1 MFEALKQIRPPA
13 AWQALSW
20 SSAPPTSPKTYRDP
34 LAPGP
39 LSEPGGGLGSPGSG
53 GKIDRVEL
61 RRAAAGGELPPQLD
75 RNAFGVDSVD
85 ELRRTEGGLSSTPGD
100 EGRGECE
107 QHKPFR
113 SSHGEEADT
122 LNPG

>member
-34 LAPGP
+34 LAPWP
-39 LSEPGGGLGSPGSG
+39 LSEPGGGLGSPG
-53 GKIDRVEL
+53 
-61 RRAAAGGELPPQLD
+61 
-75 RNAFGVDSVD
+75 
-85 ELRRTEGGLSSTPGD
+85 SSTPGD